1 MSKKL
6 FSFLNA
12 TPKSSNTPN
21 KSKKSSSPTSS
32 HISNLL
38 LLYFNLLPTIIL
50 SEGIG
55 KHNVNQAVK
64 WCKDLAAN
72 GGPQQKIEK
81 CHRFLSRIEQHKAIM
96 DKMVCT
102 DMVQQAK
109 RGKQF
114 DQQQIDKCKRVLAKS
129 GGKGGGKGGGGGN
142 VGGGG
147 KGKSARQREYVHSA
161 SSSIMKDL
169 NVENAQVSV
178 VQTFNYSRCNDPND
192 GR

>member
-129 GGKGGGKGGGGGN
+129 GGKGGGKGGGGGKWGFCCFE
-142 VGGGG
+142 VGGPVRGSCQRRDGG
-147 KGKSARQREYVHSA
+147 AAAGVGEGWPFVT
-161 SSSIMKDL
+161 L
-169 NVENAQVSV
+169 PV
-178 VQTFNYSRCNDPND
+178 
-192 GR
+192 